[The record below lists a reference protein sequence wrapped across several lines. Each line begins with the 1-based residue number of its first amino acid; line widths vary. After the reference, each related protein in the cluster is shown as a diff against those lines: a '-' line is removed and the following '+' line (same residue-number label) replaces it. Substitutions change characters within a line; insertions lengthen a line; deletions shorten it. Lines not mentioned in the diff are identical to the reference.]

1 MTIRIGS
8 CSTAVAAIA
17 AALALTL
24 AGGALALEYPIG
36 KPQNREGLEVSL
48 VYLQPVTMEPA
59 GMMREA
65 RASDIHFEADVKA
78 LGDNRQGFA
87 EGTFVP
93 YLVLGYE
100 IRKAGSA
107 EVLRGELMPM
117 VASDGPHYGDNVKL
131 LGPGKYRVSVSVGP
145 PDAAHAHFG
154 RHVDKETG
162 VAPWF
167 APFTLQ
173 YDFTYAGVGK
183 KGSY

>member
-1 MTIRIGS
+1 MNASQRVIGWL
-8 CSTAVAAIA
+8 ALA
-17 AALALTL
+17 AATL
-24 AGGALALEYPIG
+24 AGSAFAREYPIG
-36 KPQNREGLEVSL
+36 KPQHHDGLEVSM

-65 RASDIHFEADVKA
+65 RASDIHLEADVKA
-78 LGDNRQGFA
+78 LGDNKQGFA
-87 EGTFVP
+87 EGVFVP
-93 YLVLGYE
+93 YLVLRYE
-100 IRKAGSA
+100 IRKTGGA

-131 LGPGKYRVSVSVGP
+131 AGPGKYTVSVSVAP
-145 PDAAHAHFG
+145 PDAGHSHFG

-167 APFTLQ
+167 APFKLD
-173 YDFTYAGVGK
+173 YDFTYAGTGK

>member
-1 MTIRIGS
+1 MTPALARRLA
-8 CSTAVAAIA
+8 CSAAIVA
-17 AALALTL
+17 IASAGPALAR
-24 AGGALALEYPIG
+24 EYPIG
-36 KPQNREGLEVSL
+36 KPQQREGLEVSM

-65 RASDIHFEADVKA
+65 RASDIHIEADVKA
-78 LGDNRQGFA
+78 LSDNKQGFA

-93 YLVLGYE
+93 YLVVRYE
-100 IRKAGSA
+100 IRKSGGA
-107 EVLRGELMPM
+107 EVLRGDLMPM

-131 LGPGKYRVSVSVGP
+131 SGPGKYQVSVSVAP
-145 PDAAHAHFG
+145 PDMHSHFG

-167 APFTLQ
+167 AAFKLD
-173 YDFTYAGVGK
+173 YDFTFAGTGK